1 MHTFFYSVLHFLTDG
16 ICAFALY
23 ARFAGSEQFAL
34 LILWYDFCAFVLQ
47 MPAGAFMDYLKAKRP
62 GKAGRLPYLC
72 ALSGAVITV
81 AGAFLH
87 PVILGIGNALFHV
100 GGGIGTIEEDRRKKK
115 KGAALGIFVA
125 PGAMGLYLGIF
136 FGKDVR
142 LPGLQLLLALSA
154 VYLLLFLLFGIL
166 SGRKD
171 KGLPDACPVTAGK
184 SARSPLPQSS
194 SPAASAAAALCFLVV
209 LLRSYAGFSVSFPW
223 KEGFLLGFL
232 ATSAVVLGKMAGGI
246 LAARFGTEKV
256 MIGSLCAAA
265 LCYLFSA
272 SPAAGLAAL
281 FCFNMTMPVTLY
293 MIADRFRGLEG
304 FSFGLL
310 TVALFLG
317 ALPTFSGRPFFP
329 GHLLGAAV
337 SLLSL
342 ILLLAASGLLKKEKA
357 WRS

>member
-62 GKAGRLPYLC
+62 GKAGRLPYFC

-154 VYLLLFLLFGIL
+154 VYLLLFLLFGLL
-166 SGRKD
+166 SGRKEAR
-171 KGLPDACPVTAGK
+171 PSAACPVTAGK
-184 SARSPLPQSS
+184 PARSVLSQSS

-209 LLRSYAGFSVSFPW
+209 LLRSYAGFSVSFSW
-223 KEGFLLGFL
+223 KEGFLWGFL

-256 MIGSLCAAA
+256 MIGSLCTAA

-281 FCFNMTMPVTLY
+281 LCFNMTMPVTLY
-293 MIADRFRGLEG
+293 MIADRFRSLEG

-317 ALPTFSGRPFFP
+317 ALPTFSGKPFLP
-329 GHLLGAAV
+329 GHLLGAGV

-342 ILLLAASGLLKKEKA
+342 ILLLAASGLLKKENA